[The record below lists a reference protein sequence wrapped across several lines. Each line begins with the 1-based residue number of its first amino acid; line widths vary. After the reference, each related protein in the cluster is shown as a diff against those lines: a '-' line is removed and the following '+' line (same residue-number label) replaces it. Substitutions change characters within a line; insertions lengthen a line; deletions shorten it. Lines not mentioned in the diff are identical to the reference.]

1 MNLEIWI
8 PLIVALISLVGNII
22 QYKSSKIMAKENQNL
37 KNELKQIKQTNSGG
51 GDNNNAGRD
60 ICLKK

>member
-1 MNLEIWI
+1 MNLEILI

-37 KNELKQIKQTNSGG
+37 KNKIIQIKQTHSGNGDIYNAGG
-51 GDNNNAGRD
+51 G
-60 ICLKK
+60 IWPKK